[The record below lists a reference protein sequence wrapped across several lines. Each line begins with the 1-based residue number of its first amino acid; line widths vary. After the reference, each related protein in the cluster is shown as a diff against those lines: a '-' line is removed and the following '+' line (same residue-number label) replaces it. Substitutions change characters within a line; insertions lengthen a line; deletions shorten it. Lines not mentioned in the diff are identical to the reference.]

1 MQKYQIEIRNSDI
14 ETIVMLSNK
23 IPEFVNPHPKE
34 VYIERLKGNE
44 HLILVAYIDNRPAGF
59 KVGYGKTD
67 HFYSWMGA
75 VLPEFRKKGVAKA
88 LADYQ
93 EAFAIKQGYEEIRF
107 KTRNGFTNMLHFGLQ
122 RGFMIIDVDER
133 ERVEEH
139 RILLAK
145 KVKGTQ

>member
-34 VYIERLKGNE
+34 VYIERLEGND

-75 VLPEFRKKGVAKA
+75 VLPEFRKKGVAK
-88 LADYQ
+88 